1 MIHAK
6 GPSMQTRSLAAMALC
21 STLLASCGGG
31 GGDAGSQPPT
41 ITSSTVGTARYSDAL
56 LITLLGS
63 NLDQTLT
70 FNTTGCR
77 NFTRLTTAPTA
88 STATVAYYN
97 CTVSGVGD
105 QTIAVNGGGITLRT
119 LNFNAPVP
127 QVTLLI
133 TNGVAVSG
141 SLVITLSPTAAPI
154 TVDNFLAYVK
164 SGFYNNTVFHRNAR
178 TGTGGSFVVQG
189 GGYTAPVNS
198 AQPLP
203 TPKPTNPPIVLERGL
218 SNVRYTV
225 AMARLSSPNTATSE
239 FFINTANN
247 LFLNGDGTAANPG
260 YATFGT
266 VTTGT
271 ALVDA
276 MDTAPCVA
284 NYYGVGNPDCLP
296 EPNLVIA
303 SAQQTR

>member
-1 MIHAK
+1 
-6 GPSMQTRSLAAMALC
+6 MQTRSLAAMALC
-21 STLLASCGGG
+21 SVLLASCGGG
-31 GGDAGSQPPT
+31 GDAGGPPPT
-41 ITSSTVGTARYSDAL
+41 ITSSTVGTARYSDPL
-56 LITLLGS
+56 LITLLGT

-88 STATVAYYN
+88 STSTVAYYN

-105 QTIAVNGGGITLRT
+105 QTITVNGGGIALRT

-127 QVTLLI
+127 QVTMLI
-133 TNGVAVSG
+133 TNNAGVSG
-141 SLVITLSPTAAPI
+141 SLVITLAPASAPI
-154 TVDNFLAYVK
+154 SVDNFLAYVK

-178 TGTGGSFVVQG
+178 TGTGGPFVLQG
-189 GGYTAPVNS
+189 GGYTSPVNS

-203 TPKPTNPPIVLERGL
+203 TPKATNPPIVLERGL

-239 FFINTANN
+239 FFINTADN

-271 ALVDA
+271 TLVDA
-276 MDTAPCVA
+276 MDAAPCVA